1 MSKLSEGAMI
11 IEGKFIS
18 RLNQQHRVL
27 NYPKGHNYGLDD
39 VKLEIM
45 FTILVC
51 ETGTQG
57 NPDRKLEDRKIIIPA
72 TLILGSLP
80 DSSRSRCNQDIL
92 VPWLPGNHSPIFF
105 LFQGCRTPCHLGLKS
120 ADKKFKLMTSAR
132 AYLVWTQPGI

>member
-92 VPWLPGNHSPIFF
+92 VPWLPGNQAQWASKAPKEEIKCSSQNLDLCFRWTENSSSMCAVWIVIF
-105 LFQGCRTPCHLGLKS
+105 QT
-120 ADKKFKLMTSAR
+120 
-132 AYLVWTQPGI
+132 